1 MRDSKPI
8 LLLENDLVDQE
19 AVKRAF
25 KALRVTNPL
34 VIGNNGEEGLA
45 YLQNK
50 ANRRPCLILL
60 DIKMPKMDGLE
71 FLRKIKKDEGLKQ
84 IPVVVFTASK
94 EEKDK
99 VESFKLGVAGYMVK
113 PSLQEKFFEIIRT
126 IDLYW
131 TLSEIP
137 E

>member
-1 MRDSKPI
+1 MKDSKPI
-8 LLLENDLVDQE
+8 LLLEDDSVDQE

-25 KALRVTNPL
+25 KTLKVTNPL

-45 YLQNK
+45 YLRNQ

-71 FLRKIKKDEGLKQ
+71 FLREIKKDEGLKQ
-84 IPVVVFTASK
+84 VPVVVFTSSR
-94 EEKDK
+94 EERDK
-99 VESFKLGVAGYMVK
+99 AESFKLGVAGYIVK
-113 PSLQEKFFEIIRT
+113 PTTHEKFFETIQT

-131 TLSEIP
+131 TLSETP
-137 E
+137 

>member
-8 LLLENDLVDQE
+8 LLLEDDSVDQD

-25 KALRVTNPL
+25 KALKVTNPL

-50 ANRRPCLILL
+50 ANRGPCLILL

-71 FLRKIKKDEGLKQ
+71 FLREIKKDEGLKQ
-84 IPVVVFTASK
+84 IPVVVLTSSK
-94 EEKDK
+94 EERDK

-113 PSLQEKFFEIIRT
+113 PSIHENFFEIIRT

-131 TLSEIP
+131 TLSETP
-137 E
+137 